1 MLKKSRLLVASL
13 LLPGCLSN
21 VVALEPKAQ
30 SVKLVHETDK
40 PLRCE
45 VKGKISGT
53 SRSTDKKE
61 AETGAENDFRNHA
74 AELKANFAFAEAERS
89 GPVGTSSQQDVFI
102 GGKALLCETEAME
115 EAHDKADAAAR
126 EEKEKSEAEQA
137 QKETDEKKAQVKD
150 KKKGKK

>member
-1 MLKKSRLLVASL
+1 MLRKSPLLVVSL

-30 SVKLVHETDK
+30 SVTIVHETDK
-40 PLRCE
+40 PLRCD

-61 AETGAENDFRNHA
+61 AETGAANDFRNHA
-74 AELKANFAFAEAERS
+74 AELKANFAFVEAERS

-126 EEKEKSEAEQA
+126 EQRQKTEDEQK
-137 QKETDEKKAQVKD
+137 QKDDDEKKAQAKD
-150 KKKGKK
+150 KKKAKK

>member
-1 MLKKSRLLVASL
+1 MLKKSTPLIVSL
-13 LLPGCLSN
+13 LLPGCFSN

-30 SVKLVHETDK
+30 SVTLVHESDK

-53 SRSTDKKE
+53 SRSTNKAE
-61 AETGAENDFRNHA
+61 AETGAANDFRNHA
-74 AELKANFAFAEAERS
+74 AELKANFAFVEAERS
-89 GPVGTSSQQDVFI
+89 GPVGTSNQQDVFI

-115 EAHDKADAAAR
+115 DAHDKADAAAQ
-126 EEKEKSEAEQA
+126 EQKEKADAEAEQKA
-137 QKETDEKKAQVKD
+137 ADEKQAQAKA